1 MRLTV
6 AQALV
11 RFLAVQWTER
21 DGQRFRLIRG
31 VFGIF
36 GHGNLPGLGEA
47 LLNHRELDLPFYRF
61 QNEQAMV
68 HTAIAYAKH
77 MDRLST
83 FACTSSIG
91 PGATN
96 MVTGAAAAT
105 INRLP
110 VLLLP
115 ADYFANRFP
124 DPVLQQLE
132 HPLDFDASV
141 NDTLRIVSRFFAR
154 ITRPEQLLSALPQA
168 MRVLSDPAETGAVT
182 LALPEDVQTEAYDW
196 PEAFFAPRVWRVRRP
211 PPEPEALEGAVQ
223 RIRGAQ
229 KPLIVAGGGVR
240 YSGASE
246 ALRQLVEKRGI
257 PVTETQAGKGSL
269 PWDHPLNLG
278 PLGVNGSLAANRLAE
293 GADLIIA
300 VGTRLTD
307 FVTASKTLFQNPQVR
322 FVNINLVPGDAHK
335 MGGWPVVADAREAL
349 RLLHEA
355 LGEHAT
361 PLVYR
366 QEAME
371 LKRAWEAE
379 VDRLRQGREGNGL
392 TQAEV
397 IALVNDVF
405 PDGIAIN
412 AAGSMPGDLLKLWR
426 TQDPKGYHVEYGY
439 STMGYEIPAGLG
451 VRLAGEAREVV
462 VFIGDGSYLM
472 MNSELVTARA
482 YGLSFLVILVENR
495 GFQSIRG
502 LQHSLGSP
510 EFGNELK
517 DGQGNPL
524 TVDFAAHARALGA
537 KVYEVHTPLEL
548 RKALEAVRG
557 DQGVRVIVAHV
568 DPEQRTPGY
577 AFWDVPVAEVSDHPE
592 VRAARER
599 YEEAI
604 KRRRWFL

>member
-11 RFLAVQWTER
+11 RYLSVQFAER
-21 DGQRFRLIRG
+21 DGVRVRLIRG

-47 LLNHRELDLPFYRF
+47 LLRGEELGLPFYRF

-68 HTAIAYAKH
+68 HAAVAYAKH

-141 NDTLRIVSRFFAR
+141 NDVFKPVARFFAR
-154 ITRPEQLLSALPQA
+154 VTRPEQLLAVLPQA
-168 MRVLSDPAETGAVT
+168 MRVLTDPVDTGAVV

-196 PEAFFAPRVWRVRRP
+196 PEEFFQRRVWRVRRP
-211 PPEPEALEGAVQ
+211 PAEPEAVVQ
-223 RIRGAQ
+223 AAGILRRAER
-229 KPLIVAGGGVR
+229 PLIIAGGGVR
-240 YSGASE
+240 YSGASGTLARLAE
-246 ALRQLVEKRGI
+246 RHGI
-257 PVTETQAGKGSL
+257 PVAETQAGKGSL
-269 PWDHPLNLG
+269 PWDHPWNVG
-278 PLGVNGSLAANRLAE
+278 PVGVSGGLAANALAE
-293 GADLIIA
+293 RADLILA

-307 FVTASKTLFQNPQVR
+307 FPTASKTLFQNPAVR
-322 FVNINLVPGDAHK
+322 FVGVNVASWDAHK
-335 MGGWPVVADAREAL
+335 MGAFALVADAKLALEAL
-349 RLLHEA
+349 DLA
-355 LGEHAT
+355 LGDHLTSPA
-361 PLVYR
+361 YR
-366 QEAME
+366 E
-371 LKRAWEAE
+371 E
-379 VDRLRQGREGNGL
+379 VASLRQTWMAELDRFRSGDGPL
-392 TQAEV
+392 SQAEV
-397 IALVNDVF
+397 IALVNDAF
-405 PDGIAIN
+405 PDAVAIN

-426 TQDPKGYHVEYGY
+426 AREAKGYHVEYGY

-451 VRLAGEAREVV
+451 VRLADPKREVV

-472 MNSELVTARA
+472 MNSEIVTARA
-482 YGLSFLVILVENR
+482 YGLSFLIILVENR
-495 GFQSIRG
+495 GFQSIHG
-502 LQHSLGSP
+502 LQRSLGSP

-517 DGQGNPL
+517 DRQGKPFI
-524 TVDFAAHARALGA
+524 VDFAAHARALGA
-537 KVYEVHTPLEL
+537 EVFEASSREEL
-548 RKALEAVRG
+548 SRALEEARARE
-557 DQGVRVIVAHV
+557 GVRVVVVHV
-568 DPEQRTPGY
+568 DPEKRLPSYG
-577 AFWDVPVAEVSDHPE
+577 FWDVPVAEVSSLPE
-592 VRAARER
+592 VEEARRR
-599 YEEAI
+599 YEEGR
-604 KRRRWFL
+604 KRRRLLV

>member
-11 RFLAVQWTER
+11 RYLAAQFAER
-21 DGQRFRLIRG
+21 DGRRVRLVRG

-47 LLNHRELDLPFYRF
+47 LLRHRELDLPFYRF

-68 HTAIAYAKH
+68 HAAIAYAKY
-77 MDRLST
+77 MNRLST

-96 MVTGAAAAT
+96 MITGAAAAT

-141 NDTLRIVSRFFAR
+141 NDAFRPVARFFAR
-154 ITRPEQLLSALPQA
+154 ISRPEQLLSALPQA
-168 MRVLSDPAETGAVT
+168 MRVLTDPVDTGAVV

-196 PEAFFAPRVWRVRRP
+196 PEEFFAPKVWQVRRP
-211 PPEPEALEGAVQ
+211 PPETEAINLAAEM
-223 RIRGAQ
+223 IRQAER
-229 KPLIVAGGGVR
+229 PLLIAGGGVR
-240 YSGASE
+240 YSEASQE
-246 ALRQLVEKRGI
+246 LAQLAEQCGFPI
-257 PVTETQAGKGSL
+257 AETQAGKGSL

-278 PLGVNGSLAANRLAE
+278 PLGVSGGLGANALARQ
-293 GADLIIA
+293 ADLVVA

-307 FVTASKTLFQNPQVR
+307 FTTASKTLFQNPQVR
-322 FVNINLVPGDAHK
+322 FINLNIAPLDAYK
-335 MGGWPVVADAREAL
+335 MGGVPVVADARKAL
-349 RLLHEA
+349 AALAEA
-355 LGEHAT
+355 LGDHKVADS
-361 PLVYR
+361 YR
-366 QEAME
+366 REVAEAR
-371 LKRAWEAE
+371 KAWEE
-379 VDRLRQGREGNGL
+379 ELLRLRRGGESL
-392 TQAEV
+392 SQAQV
-397 IALVNDVF
+397 IFTVNRYF
-405 PDGIAIN
+405 PEAVVIN

-426 TQDPKGYHVEYGY
+426 ARDPQGYHVEYGY

-451 VRLAGEAREVV
+451 VRLADPSREIV

-482 YGLSFLVILVENR
+482 YGLPFVVVLLENR
-495 GFQSIRG
+495 GFQSIHG
-502 LQHSLGSP
+502 LQRSLGSI

-517 DGQGNPL
+517 DTKGEYV

-537 KVYEVHTPLEL
+537 EVWEATSQEELE
-548 RKALEAVRG
+548 RALGEVRSV
-557 DQGVRVIVAHV
+557 DGVRVVVVHV
-568 DPEQRTPGY
+568 DPAQRTPSYG
-577 AFWDVPVAEVSDHPE
+577 FWDVPVAEVSPVPE
-592 VRAARER
+592 VVAARER
-599 YEEAI
+599 YEEAL
-604 KRRRWFL
+604 KRRRLLF

>member
-11 RFLAVQWTER
+11 RYLVAQFAER
-21 DGQRFRLIRG
+21 DGRRVRLVRG

-47 LLNHRELDLPFYRF
+47 LLRHRELDLPFYRF

-68 HTAIAYAKH
+68 HAAIAYAKY
-77 MDRLST
+77 MNRLST

-96 MVTGAAAAT
+96 MITGAAAAT

-141 NDTLRIVSRFFAR
+141 NDAFRPVARFFAR
-154 ITRPEQLLSALPQA
+154 ISRPEQLLSALPQA
-168 MRVLSDPAETGAVT
+168 MRVLTDPVDTGAVV

-196 PEAFFAPRVWRVRRP
+196 PEEFFAPRVWQVRRP
-211 PPEPEALEGAVQ
+211 PPETGAINLAAEM
-223 RIRGAQ
+223 IRQAER
-229 KPLIVAGGGVR
+229 PLLIAGGGVR
-240 YSGASE
+240 YSEASQE
-246 ALRQLVEKRGI
+246 LAQLAEQCGFPI
-257 PVTETQAGKGSL
+257 AETQAGKGSL

-278 PLGVNGSLAANRLAE
+278 PLGVSGGLGANVLARQ
-293 GADLIIA
+293 ADLVVA

-307 FVTASKTLFQNPQVR
+307 FTTASKTLFQNPQVR
-322 FVNINLVPGDAHK
+322 FVNLNIAPLDAYK
-335 MGGWPVVADAREAL
+335 MGGVPVVADARKAL
-349 RLLHEA
+349 AALAEA
-355 LGEHAT
+355 LGD
-361 PLVYR
+361 YR
-366 QEAME
+366 VADSYRREVAEAR
-371 LKRAWEAE
+371 KAWEE
-379 VDRLRQGREGNGL
+379 ELLRLRRGGESL
-392 TQAEV
+392 SQAQV
-397 IALVNDVF
+397 IFTVNRYF
-405 PDGIAIN
+405 PEAVVIN

-426 TQDPKGYHVEYGY
+426 ARDPQGYHVEYGY

-451 VRLAGEAREVV
+451 VRLADPSREIA

-482 YGLSFLVILVENR
+482 YRLPFVVVLLENR
-495 GFQSIRG
+495 GFQSIHG
-502 LQHSLGSP
+502 LQSSLGSI

-517 DGQGNPL
+517 DAKGEYV

-537 KVYEVHTPLEL
+537 EVWEATSQEELE
-548 RKALEAVRG
+548 RALGEVRSV
-557 DQGVRVIVAHV
+557 DGVRVVVVHV
-568 DPEQRTPGY
+568 DPTQRTPSYG
-577 AFWDVPVAEVSDHPE
+577 FWDVPVAEVSPVPE
-592 VRAARER
+592 VVAARER
-599 YEEAI
+599 YEEAL
-604 KRRRWFL
+604 KQRRLLF